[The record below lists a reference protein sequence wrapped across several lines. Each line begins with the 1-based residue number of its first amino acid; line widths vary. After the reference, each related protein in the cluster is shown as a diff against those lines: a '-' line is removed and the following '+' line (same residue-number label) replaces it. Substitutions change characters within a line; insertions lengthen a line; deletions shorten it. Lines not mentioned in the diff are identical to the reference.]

1 MARRYKPEKR
11 EVSPD
16 IRYGN
21 VDIQEMI
28 NRIMIKGKKST
39 ATSLMYDALA
49 IIEDRTGKDPVETFD
64 AALKNVSPLMEVRP
78 RRVGGATYQVPMEVD
93 PSRRKNLAMRWII
106 AAARQRPGKSFGEK
120 LANELMDASTNS
132 GAAYRRREEAHR
144 MAEANRAFSHFRL

>member
-1 MARRYKPEKR
+1 MARRYTPEKR
-11 EVSPD
+11 EISPD
-16 IRYGN
+16 VRYGK

-39 ATSLMYDALA
+39 ATRLLYDALSL
-49 IIEDRTGKDPVETFD
+49 IEERTGKDPIETFD

-106 AAARQRPGKSFGEK
+106 TASRARPGKSFAEK
-120 LANELMDASTNS
+120 LAGELMDAASNQ

-144 MAEANRAFSHFRL
+144 MAEANRAFSHFRM